1 MGSMW
6 KPVNPALGP
15 YEVNAKGE
23 VRRIGT
29 ENLKKLTTNAAGY
42 PVVGLWHK
50 NRGVVC
56 YVHHLVA
63 EAFIGP
69 RPPGAHI
76 NHLDGD
82 KTNPAAENLEYC
94 TPVENAA
101 HAKKL
106 GLLKPRSKLTEN
118 EVRTIFARAHAG
130 ERTSTLAEE
139 YGVKPPI
146 VSQIKSGSRWG
157 HLNLRTS
164 SPLQRA

>member
-6 KPVNPALGP
+6 KPVAAELGP
-15 YEVNAKGE
+15 YEVNARGE

-29 ENLKKLTTNAAGY
+29 ERLKKLTTNAAGY

-94 TPVENAA
+94 TPRENTA
-101 HAKKL
+101 HAL
-106 GLLKPRSKLTEN
+106 RTGILDICGEANYAAKLTEAQA
-118 EVRTIFARAHAG
+118 RTIFARAWDG
-130 ERTSTLAEE
+130 ERTSDLAREF
-139 YGVKPPI
+139 GVKPPI
-146 VSQIKSGSRWG
+146 VSQIKHGDRWK
-157 HLNLRTS
+157 HLKLRTS
-164 SPLQRA
+164 